1 MLGSIGEKPSTGET
15 ARAYTV
21 HDWSHVGEF
30 VSCIVRVKVR
40 VLGSVPAMPTEQ
52 NAFSLSFSAGCEA
65 TIRERFERTAARVRP
80 WKHEPLGFDDW
91 RAIVSEIEDF
101 QEAHS

>member
-1 MLGSIGEKPSTGET
+1 MRPTTRET

-40 VLGSVPAMPTEQ
+40 VLASVPAMPMEQ

-65 TIRERFERTAARVRP
+65 T
-80 WKHEPLGFDDW
+80 
-91 RAIVSEIEDF
+91 
-101 QEAHS
+101 